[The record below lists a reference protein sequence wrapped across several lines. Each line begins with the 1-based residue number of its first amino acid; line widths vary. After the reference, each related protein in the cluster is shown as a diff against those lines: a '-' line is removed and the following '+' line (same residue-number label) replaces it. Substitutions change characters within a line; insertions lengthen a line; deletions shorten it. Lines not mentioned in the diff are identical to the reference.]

1 MKTVKK
7 LILATIAALVL
18 PLSFS
23 SCEKDD
29 HDNND
34 NQNSNDA
41 KFEAIARQYVDNT
54 INLTY
59 SLLATETQNLYEDL
73 LALKNKVKGGEQAS
87 QEEID
92 EICSEFILARS
103 YYEESEAFLFG
114 AATDFGIDPHI
125 DTWPLDLQ
133 GLADA
138 LSNKTQMANLDAD
151 DENDAIAYAAGK
163 LGQEL
168 LGFHG
173 IEFVIFRDGENRA
186 ASAFNGA
193 ETNPAFSNTNVT
205 GLEEIIYATAVAG
218 DLRDRCW
225 QMEVSWNEN
234 APSSHLQRVE
244 ELEIP
249 SRIQGNGYT
258 YGQNF
263 LSATKSGSTYAT
275 WVSAMRDL
283 VNAGCMNICNE
294 VANTKIGNPYSGE
307 DPNYIESPYSQRSFY
322 DFEDNLESIWNSLN
336 GGRQEKRDTD
346 NSLLQFVQDN
356 NPTIAESINDAYEA
370 SIKALKDC
378 QALPGGFVNNTSAKE
393 VGTAQNAINNLNNEL
408 SKLDQWLGTL

>member
-1 MKTVKK
+1 MKIATKF
-7 LILATIAALVL
+7 ILSMLVTLTL
-18 PLSFS
+18 PLAIS
-23 SCEKDD
+23 SCNNGKDNKDD
-29 HDNND
+29 NGKY
-34 NQNSNDA
+34 DA
-41 KFEAIARQYVDNT
+41 DFEAIAKQYVGST
-54 INLTY
+54 VNLTY
-59 SLLATETQNLYEDL
+59 SLLATETQKLYEDL
-73 LALKNKVKGGEQAS
+73 LALKTKMKGGASAS
-87 QEEID
+87 QSEID
-92 EICSEFILARS
+92 DICAEFLLARG

-138 LSNKTQMANLDAD
+138 LSNKTQMANLDA
-151 DENDAIAYAAGK
+151 ENEDDAIAYAAGK

-173 IEFVIFRDGENRA
+173 IEFVIFRDGKNRE
-186 ASAFNGA
+186 ASAFNGNEGHA
-193 ETNPAFSNTNVT
+193 TFKNTGVT

-234 APSSHLQRVE
+234 APAAHLKRVE
-244 ELEIP
+244 DLEIP

-275 WVSAMRDL
+275 WIAAMRDI

-322 DFEDNLESIWNSLN
+322 DFQGNIESIWDSLN
-336 GGRQEKRDTD
+336 GGREEKRNTSS
-346 NSLLQFVQDN
+346 SLLQFVQEN
-356 NPTIAESINDAYEA
+356 NPAMAKSINDAYDA
-370 SIKALKDC
+370 SIKALKAC
-378 QALPGGFVNNTSAKE
+378 QALPGGFVNNTRASE
-393 VGTAQNAINNLNNEL
+393 VGIAQAAINNLNTEL

>member
-1 MKTVKK
+1 MNKVEK
-7 LILATIAALVL
+7 LFLASLAAAALTL
-18 PLSFS
+18 AFS
-23 SCEKDD
+23 SC
-29 HDNND
+29 NND
-34 NQNSNDA
+34 DDKTDGIDKQNAELEAVA
-41 KFEAIARQYVDNT
+41 KQYVGST
-54 INLTY
+54 VNLTY
-59 SLLATETQNLYEDL
+59 SLLATETQKLYEDL
-73 LALKNKVKGGEQAS
+73 LALKTKMKGGASAS
-87 QEEID
+87 QSEID
-92 EICSEFILARS
+92 DICAEFLLARG

-138 LSNKTQMANLDAD
+138 LSNKTQMANLDA
-151 DENDAIAYAAGK
+151 ENEDDAIAYAAGK

-173 IEFVIFRDGENRA
+173 IEFVIFRDGKNRE
-186 ASAFNGA
+186 ASAFNGNEGHA
-193 ETNPAFSNTNVT
+193 TFKNTGVT

-234 APSSHLQRVE
+234 APAEHAKRVE
-244 ELEIP
+244 DLELP

-263 LSATKSGSTYAT
+263 LTATKSGSTYAT
-275 WVSAMRDL
+275 WIAAMRDL

-322 DFEDNLESIWNSLN
+322 DFEDNMESIWNCLN
-336 GGRQEKRDTD
+336 GGRSESRDTGK
-346 NSLLQFVQDN
+346 SLMAFVQEN
-356 NPTIAESINDAYEA
+356 NPSMASSINKAYEA
-370 SIKALKDC
+370 AIAALKTC

-393 VGTAQNAINNLNNEL
+393 VGVAQAAINDLNTEL

>member
-1 MKTVKK
+1 MGSTV
-7 LILATIAALVL
+7 
-18 PLSFS
+18 
-23 SCEKDD
+23 
-29 HDNND
+29 
-34 NQNSNDA
+34 
-41 KFEAIARQYVDNT
+41 
-54 INLTY
+54 NLTY
-59 SLLATETQNLYEDL
+59 SLLATETQKLYEDL
-73 LALKNKVKGGEQAS
+73 LALKTKMKGEASAS
-87 QEEID
+87 QSEID
-92 EICSEFILARS
+92 DICAEFLLARG

-138 LSNKTQMANLDAD
+138 LSNKTQMSNLDA
-151 DENDAIAYAAGK
+151 ENEDDAIAYAAGK

-173 IEFVIFRDGENRA
+173 IEFVIFRDGKNRE
-186 ASAFNGA
+186 ASAFNGNEGHA
-193 ETNPAFSNTNVT
+193 TFKNTGVT

-234 APSSHLQRVE
+234 APAEHAKRVE
-244 ELEIP
+244 DLELP

-263 LSATKSGSTYAT
+263 LAATKSGSTYAT
-275 WVSAMRDL
+275 WIAAMRDL

-322 DFEDNLESIWNSLN
+322 DFEDNMESIWNCLN
-336 GGRQEKRDTD
+336 GGRSESRDTGK
-346 NSLLQFVQDN
+346 SLMAFVQEN
-356 NPTIAESINDAYEA
+356 NPSMASSINKAYEA
-370 SIKALKDC
+370 AIAALKTC

-393 VGTAQNAINNLNNEL
+393 VGVAQAAINDLNTEL

>member
-1 MKTVKK
+1 MNKVEK
-7 LILATIAALVL
+7 LFLASLAAAALTL
-18 PLSFS
+18 AFS
-23 SCEKDD
+23 SC
-29 HDNND
+29 NND
-34 NQNSNDA
+34 DDKTDGIDKQNAELEAVA
-41 KFEAIARQYVDNT
+41 KQYVGST
-54 INLTY
+54 VNLTY
-59 SLLATETQNLYEDL
+59 SLLATGTQKLYEDL
-73 LALKNKVKGGEQAS
+73 LALKTKMKGGASAS
-87 QEEID
+87 QSEID
-92 EICSEFILARS
+92 DICAEFLLARG

-138 LSNKTQMANLDAD
+138 LSNKTQMANLDA
-151 DENDAIAYAAGK
+151 ENEDDAIAYAAGK

-173 IEFVIFRDGENRA
+173 IEFVIFRDGKNRE
-186 ASAFNGA
+186 ASAFNGNEGHA
-193 ETNPAFSNTNVT
+193 TFKNTGVT

-234 APSSHLQRVE
+234 APAEHAKRVE
-244 ELEIP
+244 DLELP

-263 LSATKSGSTYAT
+263 LAATKSGSTYAT
-275 WVSAMRDL
+275 WIAAMRDL

-322 DFEDNLESIWNSLN
+322 DFEDNMESIWNCMN
-336 GGRQEKRDTD
+336 GGRSESRDTGK
-346 NSLLQFVQDN
+346 SLMAFVQEN
-356 NPTIAESINDAYEA
+356 NPSMASSINKAYEA
-370 SIKALKDC
+370 AIAALKTC

-393 VGTAQNAINNLNNEL
+393 VGVAQAAINDLNTEL

>member
-1 MKTVKK
+1 MNKVEK
-7 LILATIAALVL
+7 LFLASLAAAALTL
-18 PLSFS
+18 AFS
-23 SCEKDD
+23 SC
-29 HDNND
+29 NND
-34 NQNSNDA
+34 DDKTDGIDKQNAELEAVA
-41 KFEAIARQYVDNT
+41 KQYVGST
-54 INLTY
+54 VNLTY
-59 SLLATETQNLYEDL
+59 SLLATETQKLYEDL
-73 LALKNKVKGGEQAS
+73 LALKTKMKGGASAS
-87 QEEID
+87 QSEID
-92 EICSEFILARS
+92 DICAEFLLARG

-138 LSNKTQMANLDAD
+138 LSNKTQMSNLDA
-151 DENDAIAYAAGK
+151 ENEDDAIAYAAGK

-173 IEFVIFRDGENRA
+173 IEFVIFRDGKNRE
-186 ASAFNGA
+186 ASAFNGNEGHA
-193 ETNPAFSNTNVT
+193 TFKNTGVT

-234 APSSHLQRVE
+234 APAEHAKRVE
-244 ELEIP
+244 DLELP

-258 YGQNF
+258 YGQIF
-263 LSATKSGSTYAT
+263 LAATKSGSTYAT
-275 WVSAMRDL
+275 WIAAMRDL

-322 DFEDNLESIWNSLN
+322 DFEDNMESIWNCLN
-336 GGRQEKRDTD
+336 GGRSESRDTGK
-346 NSLLQFVQDN
+346 SLMAFVQEN
-356 NPTIAESINDAYEA
+356 NPSMASSINKAYEA
-370 SIKALKDC
+370 AIAALKTC

-393 VGTAQNAINNLNNEL
+393 VGVAQAAINDLNTEL

>member
-1 MKTVKK
+1 MNKVEK
-7 LILATIAALVL
+7 LFLASLAAAALTL
-18 PLSFS
+18 AFS
-23 SCEKDD
+23 SC
-29 HDNND
+29 NND
-34 NQNSNDA
+34 DDKTDGIDKQNAELEAVA
-41 KFEAIARQYVDNT
+41 KQYVGST
-54 INLTY
+54 VNLTY
-59 SLLATETQNLYEDL
+59 SLLATETQKLYEDL
-73 LALKNKVKGGEQAS
+73 LALKTKMKGGASAS
-87 QEEID
+87 QSEID
-92 EICSEFILARS
+92 DICAEFLLARG

-138 LSNKTQMANLDAD
+138 LSNKTQMANLDA
-151 DENDAIAYAAGK
+151 ENEDDAIAYAAGK

-173 IEFVIFRDGENRA
+173 IEFVIFRDGKNRE
-186 ASAFNGA
+186 ASAFNGNEGHA
-193 ETNPAFSNTNVT
+193 TFKNTGVT

-234 APSSHLQRVE
+234 APAEHAKRVE
-244 ELEIP
+244 DLELP

-263 LSATKSGSTYAT
+263 LTATKSGSTYAT
-275 WVSAMRDL
+275 WIAAMRDL

-322 DFEDNLESIWNSLN
+322 DFEDNMESIWNCMN
-336 GGRQEKRDTD
+336 GGRSESRDTGK
-346 NSLLQFVQDN
+346 SLMAFVQEN
-356 NPTIAESINDAYEA
+356 NPSMASSINKAYEA
-370 SIKALKDC
+370 AIAALKTC

-393 VGTAQNAINNLNNEL
+393 VGVAQAAINDLNTEL

>member
-1 MKTVKK
+1 MNKVEK
-7 LILATIAALVL
+7 LFLASLAAAALTL
-18 PLSFS
+18 AFS
-23 SCEKDD
+23 SC
-29 HDNND
+29 NND
-34 NQNSNDA
+34 DDKTDGIDKQNAELEAVA
-41 KFEAIARQYVDNT
+41 KQYVGST
-54 INLTY
+54 VNLTY
-59 SLLATETQNLYEDL
+59 SLLATETQKLYEDL
-73 LALKNKVKGGEQAS
+73 LALKTKMKGGASAS
-87 QEEID
+87 QSEID
-92 EICSEFILARS
+92 DICAEFLLARG

-138 LSNKTQMANLDAD
+138 LSNKTQMANLDA
-151 DENDAIAYAAGK
+151 ENEDDAIAYAAGK

-173 IEFVIFRDGENRA
+173 IEFVIFRDGKNRE
-186 ASAFNGA
+186 ASAFNGNEGHA
-193 ETNPAFSNTNVT
+193 TFKNTGVT

-234 APSSHLQRVE
+234 APAEHAKRVE
-244 ELEIP
+244 DLELP

-263 LSATKSGSTYAT
+263 LTATKSGSTYAT
-275 WVSAMRDL
+275 WIAAMRDL

-322 DFEDNLESIWNSLN
+322 DFEDNMESIWNCMN
-336 GGRQEKRDTD
+336 GGRSESRDTGK
-346 NSLLQFVQDN
+346 SLMAFVQEN
-356 NPTIAESINDAYEA
+356 NPSMASSINKAYEA
-370 SIKALKDC
+370 AIAALKTC
-378 QALPGGFVNNTSAKE
+378 QALQIGRAHV
-393 VGTAQNAINNLNNEL
+393 
-408 SKLDQWLGTL
+408 